1 MESGIRDSQEIIEAR
16 LLLSF
21 VLKFRELNFYEV
33 MTSLRSDCFSSFIVL
48 EDFALIE
55 QAYEN

>member
-1 MESGIRDSQEIIEAR
+1 MRDLQEIIEAR
-16 LLLSF
+16 LLLPF

>member
-1 MESGIRDSQEIIEAR
+1 MRDLQEIIEAR
-16 LLLSF
+16 LLLPF

-48 EDFALIE
+48 EDFELIE
-55 QAYEN
+55 QVYEN